1 MVPGL
6 RVHRRQPR
14 VRAPQGIFSVSY
26 PRGGRKRAR
35 TMLKNRRLLIAGL
48 LGLAAGPLHAEAP
61 GTLTVFAAAS
71 LRNALDETVSAFEAE
86 TGTMVRL
93 AYAGSSTLARQ
104 ITAGAPADV
113 FISANA
119 GWMDHLAERGLL
131 TPESRLALLSNRLVL
146 IAPNGTAG
154 SIDLD
159 ARPDLAAALG
169 DSYLAMANT
178 DAVPAGLYGKAALQ
192 SLGLWSDVRSRIAQA
207 DDVRAALALVSRGEA
222 PLGIVYR
229 SDAMAAGPSVRVM
242 AMFPA
247 GSHPRIV
254 YPGAVLAGSEH
265 PAAAEL
271 LRYLAAPA
279 RTPLFERWG
288 FERPEP

>member
-1 MVPGL
+1 MSVF
-6 RVHRRQPR
+6 QPFR
-14 VRAPQGIFSVSY
+14 GIR
-26 PRGGRKRAR
+26 P
-35 TMLKNRRLLIAGL
+35 
-48 LGLAAGPLHAEAP
+48 
-61 GTLTVFAAAS
+61 
-71 LRNALDETVSAFEAE
+71 
-86 TGTMVRL
+86 
-93 AYAGSSTLARQ
+93 
-104 ITAGAPADV
+104 
-113 FISANA
+113 
-119 GWMDHLAERGLL
+119 
-131 TPESRLALLSNRLVL
+131 
-146 IAPNGTAG
+146 
-154 SIDLD
+154 
-159 ARPDLAAALG
+159 RPDLAAALG